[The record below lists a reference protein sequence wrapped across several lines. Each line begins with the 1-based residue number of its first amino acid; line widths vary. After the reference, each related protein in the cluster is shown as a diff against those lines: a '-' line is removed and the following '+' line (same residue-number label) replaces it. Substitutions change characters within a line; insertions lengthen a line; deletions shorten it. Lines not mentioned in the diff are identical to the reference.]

1 MKKINLLILG
11 NSSFV
16 KRRLI
21 KSLNTIKTINYKI
34 CSKSKQG
41 KDIFFKDYKEALKS
55 KPDLVYISLCNHL
68 HFKYA
73 KIALLKGAHVIVDKP
88 IAPALKQVKELV
100 RIAKKKKLLIS
111 EATLFNYHKVFKKIN
126 ELLGGIKKLNL
137 IQSNFNIPQT
147 KTLSQISLTK
157 SDCFMDM
164 SPYAASLLRLY
175 LNSKIDHLTFHK
187 ENFSNN
193 KNIKSFYI
201 FANNK
206 KTKYF
211 GNFSVGN
218 EYLSQ
223 IIFSSDKKIIY
234 LNSQAF
240 ALPSNKKIKIV
251 LKEKNKY
258 KNILI
263 NKDDSIKNYF
273 NEILS
278 SIDINSFNKFYNLV
292 VNDAKMRNMIMK
304 SKK

>member
-11 NSSFV
+11 KSNFV
-16 KRRLI
+16 QRRLLGSI
-21 KSLNTIKTINYKI
+21 KNIKRIKYKI
-34 CSKSKQG
+34 CSKSKKD
-41 KDIFFKDYKEALKS
+41 KDIYFNNYIEALNS
-55 KPDLVYISLCNHL
+55 KPDIVYISLTNHL

-88 IAPALKQVKELV
+88 IAPTLKQVQELV
-100 RIAKKKKLLIS
+100 KIAKKKKLLIS
-111 EATLFNYHKVFKKIN
+111 EATLFNYHNVFKKIN
-126 ELLGGIKKLNL
+126 ELLGGVKKLNL

-147 KTLSQISLTK
+147 KTLNQISLTK

-164 SPYAASLLRLY
+164 SPYAVSLLRLY
-175 LNSKIDHLTFHK
+175 LNSKIDNLTFHK

-223 IIFSSDKKIIY
+223 IVFSSDKKIIY
-234 LNSQAF
+234 LNTQAF

-251 LKEKNKY
+251 LK
-258 KNILI
+258 
-263 NKDDSIKNYF
+263 
-273 NEILS
+273 
-278 SIDINSFNKFYNLV
+278 
-292 VNDAKMRNMIMK
+292 
-304 SKK
+304 